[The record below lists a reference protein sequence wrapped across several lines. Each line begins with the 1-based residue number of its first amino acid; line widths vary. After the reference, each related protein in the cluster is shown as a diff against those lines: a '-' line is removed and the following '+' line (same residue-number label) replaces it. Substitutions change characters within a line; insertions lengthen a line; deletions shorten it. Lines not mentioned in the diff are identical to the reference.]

1 MCNIVGQ
8 KCTGNAYSNTD
19 NDQLIQ
25 TAKESIISSFSN
37 FLRNHAFLFLITFS
51 WSDNLHLITDD
62 TQP

>member
-37 FLRNHAFLFLITFS
+37 FFCETMLFCFS
-51 WSDNLHLITDD
+51 SHLAGQTTCI
-62 TQP
+62 